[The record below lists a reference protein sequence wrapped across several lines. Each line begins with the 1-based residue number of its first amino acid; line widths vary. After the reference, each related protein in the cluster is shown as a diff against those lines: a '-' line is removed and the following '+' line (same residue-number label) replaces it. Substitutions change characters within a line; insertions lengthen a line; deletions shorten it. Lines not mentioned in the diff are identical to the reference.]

1 MFIAQFLRPAF
12 RKKINLITVIVWV
25 LRRVEKMSKKGKKM
39 SKIFFLD
46 LKIYQ
51 SVKHQMFLHPF

>member
-1 MFIAQFLRPAF
+1 MKYMFIAQFLRPAF

-39 SKIFFLD
+39 SKMWRKTI
-46 LKIYQ
+46 
-51 SVKHQMFLHPF
+51 

>member
-39 SKIFFLD
+39 SKMWRKTI
-46 LKIYQ
+46 
-51 SVKHQMFLHPF
+51 